1 MIENSLVS
9 IIIPTY
15 NRAHLI
21 GETLDSVLAQTYSN
35 WECIVVDDGSSDD
48 THILLG
54 EYSNRDSRFSYIVKP
69 ADIKKGASISR
80 NLGLK
85 IAKGE
90 FIQFLDSDDILAPNK
105 IEVQLDL
112 LKKESKYTI
121 STCMWGKFDVLSEP
135 FELFKNNVDYK
146 NFETIKEYFDLI
158 GLCGGF
164 FPPLN
169 FLISRELVNYSGYWN
184 ESLTVNDDGEFF
196 FRIVVNSEKIVF
208 SDKTYVLYRNNSVD
222 NLSVLNSENKAIS
235 LLNSWRIIEA
245 LYIAKYNDFSSFYIN
260 KKKSSVY
267 SELKRQ
273 YPHIISQ
280 NRGFFKLQIKN
291 DTLLLK
297 AMKLKKRITN
307 RLKIFLGINKCE

>member
-1 MIENSLVS
+1 MLIENPLVS

-21 GETLDSVLAQTYSN
+21 GETLDCVVVQTYSN
-35 WECIVVDDGSSDD
+35 WECIVVDEGSTDE
-48 THILLG
+48 THMLLN
-54 EYSNRDSRFSYIVKP
+54 EYSNRDSRFRYIVKP

-105 IEVQLDL
+105 IEVQLGL
-112 LKKESKYTI
+112 LKEESKYTI
-121 STCMWGKFDVLSEP
+121 STCMWGKFNVHSEP
-135 FELFKNNVDYK
+135 LNLFKNNVDYK

-158 GLCGGF
+158 GLYGGF

-169 FLISRELVNYSGYWN
+169 FLMSRELINYSGYWN
-184 ESLTVNDDGEFF
+184 ENLTVNDDGEFF
-196 FRIVVNSEKIVF
+196 FRIVLNSKKIVF

-245 LYIAKYNDFSSFYIN
+245 LYVVKYNEVNSIYIN

-267 SELKRQ
+267 GELKRQ

-280 NRGFFKLQIKN
+280 NRDFFKLQIKN

-297 AMKLKKRITN
+297 AMKLKKRIEK
-307 RLKIFLGINKCE
+307 RLKIFFRF

>member
-1 MIENSLVS
+1 MLIENPLVS

-21 GETLDSVLAQTYSN
+21 GETLDCVLTQTYSN
-35 WECIVVDDGSSDD
+35 WECIVVDEGSTDK
-48 THILLG
+48 THTLLAD
-54 EYSNRDSRFSYIVKP
+54 YSNRDSRFRYIVKP

-121 STCMWGKFDVLSEP
+121 STCMWGKFNVLSEP
-135 FELFKNNVDYK
+135 LNIFKNNVDYK
-146 NFETIKEYFDLI
+146 NFENIKEYFDLI
-158 GLCGGF
+158 GLYGGF

-169 FLISRELVNYSGYWN
+169 YLISMELINYCGYWN

-196 FRIVVNSEKIVF
+196 FRILLNSDKIVF
-208 SDKTYVLYRNNSVD
+208 SDKTYVLYRDNSGD
-222 NLSVLNSENKAIS
+222 NLSVLNSENKTIS

-245 LYIAKYNDFSSFYIN
+245 LYVAKYNDFSSSYIN
-260 KKKSSVY
+260 KKKYSVY
-267 SELKRQ
+267 DELKRQ
-273 YPHIISQ
+273 YPHLISK
-280 NRGFFKLQIKN
+280 NKDFFKLQIKN

-297 AMKLKKRITN
+297 AMKLKKRILN
-307 RLKIFLGINKCE
+307 RLRIFFGF